1 MDRLQETLAALRYE
15 RGRVAAELARLD
27 LAIGALEEIANGGR
41 PDGAAVGT
49 TAASGATA
57 ATAAKVAPAA
67 VSPGGAA
74 KAADA
79 APVTYPYYAA
89 LDLYEA
95 AAHYLSTVTQP
106 KNSVEIAAALRA
118 GGFKTRSVNF
128 AHTVRVMLRR
138 KSARETG
145 IHTTSDGR
153 RWFVRD

>member
-1 MDRLQETLAALRYE
+1 MDRLEETLAALRYE

-41 PDGAAVGT
+41 SAAAAAVAGAT
-49 TAASGATA
+49 GATA
-57 ATAAKVAPAA
+57 AGVAPA
-67 VSPGGAA
+67 VGSPGAAA

-79 APVTYPYYAA
+79 APVTYTYYAA

-153 RWFVRD
+153 RWFVRP